1 MSGLSDPEAPSGLA
15 VSHADP
21 DSQED
26 RTQAA
31 EIFQELHA
39 KERSAPRSLEA
50 GLTHDLRASLAGFS
64 AAHGGDPLM
73 SSLQDIVG
81 KISKLPGVRGYML
94 LKRDGQILSQN
105 VRLPTRISAMAVI
118 CGLTSESVMTATG
131 LSRFRC
137 LVLARGNKEKLLV
150 FPALQFF
157 LLVIE
162 RPDVYTPD
170 LLKDVEGIIQSSMP
184 S

>member
-1 MSGLSDPEAPSGLA
+1 
-15 VSHADP
+15 
-21 DSQED
+21 
-26 RTQAA
+26 
-31 EIFQELHA
+31 
-39 KERSAPRSLEA
+39 
-50 GLTHDLRASLAGFS
+50 
-64 AAHGGDPLM
+64 M
-73 SSLQDIVG
+73 SSLQDFVG

-105 VRLPTRISAMAVI
+105 VRLPDRLSAMVVI
-118 CGLTSESVMTATG
+118 CGLASESVMTATG

-137 LVLARGNKEKLLV
+137 LVLARGKKEKFLV
-150 FPALQFF
+150 FPAMQFF

-170 LLKDVEGIIQSSMP
+170 LLKEVEGVIRSSIP